1 MMDLSQQLHALASD
15 VGNDYAMSAPEDAAS
30 LIGKARRG
38 RMVWTS
44 GVGAVA
50 AAGAATLVF
59 GAPAVAAV
67 LTGDAQLEPAS
78 PATESESAT
87 PSPSVSPSPEPSPS
101 PSPSVTP
108 SPGAI
113 DLTGGAGLDDDD
125 DDAYD
130 DDSYE
135 DDDDAYDDHD
145 DDDDDDSSDDDDDD
159 DSSDDD
165 DDDSSD
171 DDDHDDD

>member
-87 PSPSVSPSPEPSPS
+87 PSPSVSPLPEPS

-108 SPGAI
+108 SPGTI

-130 DDSYE
+130 DD
-135 DDDDAYDDHD
+135 DDDAYDD
-145 DDDDDDSSDDDDDD
+145 DDSYDDH
-159 DSSDDD
+159 D

>member
-87 PSPSVSPSPEPSPS
+87 PSPSVSPLPEPS

-108 SPGAI
+108 SPGTI

-130 DDSYE
+130 DDDDDAY
-135 DDDDAYDDHD
+135 DDDDSYDDHD
-145 DDDDDDSSDDDDDD
+145 DDDSSED
-159 DSSDDD
+159 DDD